1 MQNKPTVRFG
11 CSAQPED
18 KHAKSGV
25 FCFCLN
31 DNSFSDEEDIVCA
44 DTHSITSLT
53 DEQLVSEHR
62 HGNPGA
68 FPILMNRYIDKRHA
82 ILRRAAPEV
91 FAFLKNWE
99 PNIVFFDGF
108 SAALASFDFHHRFS
122 TLLYACVRTAAFHAY
137 RDLSKS
143 GAALPPLSLDEV
155 RGEDG
160 NEWTLHD
167 VCADPSYAND
177 PVRVATS
184 YHFLSDIAA
193 LPTNKYDVLTY
204 PVALCL
210 IDGMRAADIVR
221 AMNVTRKR
229 VDTIILKLKN
239 YLWSRKDL
247 ALSLRY
253 DFK

>member
-1 MQNKPTVRFG
+1 MKRTTETLLRRE
-11 CSAQPED
+11 AQPEE
-18 KHAKSGV
+18 KHANSGI

-44 DTHSITSLT
+44 DTSILDLS
-53 DEQLVSEHR
+53 DEDLVSEHR
-62 HGNPGA
+62 RGNPAA
-68 FPILMNRYIDKRHA
+68 FPILMNRYVDKRHA

-91 FAFLKNWE
+91 YSFLKNWE

-122 TLLYACVRTAAFHAY
+122 TLVYACVRTAAFHAY
-137 RDLSKS
+137 RDIAKS

-155 RGEDG
+155 RGEEG

-167 VCADPSYAND
+167 VCANPSYASD
-177 PVRVATS
+177 PVRVAAS
-184 YHFLSDIAA
+184 CHFLSDIAA

-210 IDGMRAADIVR
+210 IDGMRPADIVR

-247 ALSLRY
+247 ELSLRY